1 MNLKQ
6 LFLIFALL
14 LPLTAVASGP
24 GRKVSRSEVSSI
36 ISEYRHYDGVEVV
49 KLGWLATAALK
60 GVVRHAGNDEDT
72 RQIREALRGIKS
84 VTVLE
89 YEDASPD
96 VRHRL
101 NSRIAHALDGRELL
115 MEAKDSDA
123 SLQIFGVVDESTGTI
138 RDFILNTPGNCALI
152 CLFGSLPMET
162 VSTMMSR

>member
-14 LPLTAVASGP
+14 LPLTAVAAGP

-36 ISEYRHYDGVEVV
+36 ISEFRHYDGVEVV
-49 KLGWLATAALK
+49 KLGWLATAAIK
-60 GVVRHAGNDEDT
+60 GVVRHAGNDEDA

-89 YEDASPD
+89 YENAAPD
-96 VRHRL
+96 VRYRIK
-101 NSRIAHALDGRELL
+101 SRITHALDGRELL

-123 SLQIFGVVDESTGTI
+123 SVQIFGIVDESTGTV
-138 RDFILNTPGNCALI
+138 RDFILSTPDNCALI
-152 CLFGSLPMET
+152 CLFGTLSMET
-162 VSTMMSR
+162 VGKMMAQ

>member
-1 MNLKQ
+1 MKKL
-6 LFLIFALL
+6 LLIFALL
-14 LPLTAVASGP
+14 LPLTAVAAGP
-24 GRKVSRSEVSSI
+24 GRQVSRSEVSSI

-138 RDFILNTPGNCALI
+138 RDFILSTPDNCALI
-152 CLFGSLPMET
+152 CLFGTLSMET
-162 VSTMMSR
+162 VGKMMAQ